1 MLTLKLPK
9 DVVAD
14 LRHDAVRN
22 LLTTNTRPLWDD
34 GNIHV
39 PTFPLCLELA
49 TECQQAIALGVAFQG
64 LETIVKVLA
73 SEQKGLDAL
82 LVKSPDRPQQSRVS
96 RLLLVANDGSK
107 RFYRDCDSL
116 LTKYAQR
123 LLGCRLDVTGEVFG
137 TALAGYPKLVRAV
150 LVVDKRAVA
159 RALLALS

>member
-14 LRHDAVRN
+14 SRHDAVRN
-22 LLTTNTRPLWDD
+22 LLTTNTRPLWED
-34 GNIHV
+34 GSVHV
-39 PTFPLCLELA
+39 PTFPLGPDLA
-49 TECQQAIALGVAFQG
+49 TECQQAIALGAAFQG

-82 LVKSPDRPQQSRVS
+82 VAKAPDRPQQPRVS
-96 RLLLVANDGSK
+96 RLLLMANDGSK

-116 LTKYAQR
+116 LVKYTQR

-150 LVVDKRAVA
+150 LIVEKKAVA
-159 RALLALS
+159 RALLAL